1 MTTRK
6 IYALC
11 KKLGLST
18 TYLEEIGHGFWDEKE
33 AEPYE
38 LENRIITTL
47 RDRQLCWYEEELTRL
62 VRKDNLH
69 LCTDLFIGEGLLV
82 CDGGTKDNPWEG
94 VTRYTRINPIDEL
107 WKLYQQDIDSG
118 PKMPDLAAFEQHCKK
133 LARGHWKG
141 PDQAQW
147 TAVA

>member
-11 KKLGLST
+11 KKLGLGT
-18 TYLEEIGHGFWDEKE
+18 TYLEEIGYGLWDEVE

-47 RDRQLCWYEEELTRL
+47 RDRQLCWYEEELSRL
-62 VRKDNLH
+62 VKKDNLH
-69 LCTDLFIGEGLLV
+69 LCPDLFKGEGLLV
-82 CDGGTKDNPWEG
+82 CDGGTKDKPWKG
-94 VTRYTRINPIDEL
+94 VTRYTRVNPIEEL
-107 WKLYQQDIDSG
+107 WKLYQQDIDNG
-118 PKMPDLAAFEQHCKK
+118 PKMPDLAAFKRHCKK
-133 LARGHWKG
+133 LARDHWKG

-147 TAVA
+147 IAVA